1 MERIALPKNENK
13 FQILNQ
19 YISNTRAL
27 SILPNIP
34 IFRFV
39 LLFTL
44 FALNLAHMIFFS
56 FFGLIFNL
64 YFPLMLTQNVILCK
78 IQLVNKPLTFWMNT
92 LFFQFGF
99 CYCDK
104 HHDQSQLE
112 EKMVSFILQLQGRNE
127 SGGKNSRQ
135 GLRGR
140 TSMKAACWSP
150 LHCSI
155 YFFIQPSYLEMESVL

>member
-44 FALNLAHMIFFS
+44 FGLNLAHMIFFS

-78 IQLVNKPLTFWMNT
+78 IQLVNKPLTF
-92 LFFQFGF
+92 
-99 CYCDK
+99 
-104 HHDQSQLE
+104 
-112 EKMVSFILQLQGRNE
+112 
-127 SGGKNSRQ
+127 
-135 GLRGR
+135 
-140 TSMKAACWSP
+140 
-150 LHCSI
+150 
-155 YFFIQPSYLEMESVL
+155 